1 MSNKNKTKNKFLSG
15 LLAVTSLATLT
26 LTSTGASGAIT
37 VRTNTNVGPYVLN
50 SGANLNKN
58 GAVNEPFI
66 TGSALNV
73 LEATAGSTD
82 ALGTAGQVFNIA
94 YVEVGGNIP
103 GVFTVTNTLVG
114 SALSFGSIF
123 QTASVR
129 ANAFNITLAANS
141 TIILNGKAKEDGTRV
156 NDYTGLGTIDFNNA
170 AGKLIVSG
178 AQASSNNTPKMA
190 YIKLPYAAVGN
201 DATVR
206 NSNAG
211 NATFQVGGA
220 LDNLNSQNVNT
231 YATVQSNTFAN
242 FKNIAIADGST
253 LEVDGSEASAGNH
266 FTFAPAANQTLSYGA
281 KGEGTLVMKTTATVN
296 TYKIG
301 TAGVASS
308 GTSFG
313 GSADLQGN
321 IVFNSIANP
330 GTLTSDN
337 GNNVIGVSAT
347 SRALSFTALG
357 GALNTAT
364 IDKNVFAKNLI
375 LAGGKINFTS
385 VVANTTNVDVGDKGT
400 TKFTILTGAKD
411 PTNGN
416 DIKNDIK
423 TELSLTTDVNLGT
436 VITDGSVNAM
446 KSTITTS
453 KKLTLSGGET
463 AASATQISSITAN
476 AASSQIDIS
485 GAWKFADDAPANAG
499 LKTGNFDDIVF
510 NLKDATIDGTITT
523 AAVDRTVS
531 NFSGTNKVTGDV
543 GTSVNKLN
551 VVTIADGTT
560 TFGGNVN
567 TNTFK
572 FIGTDKVASSQIAAG
587 KNISSAVTTDT
598 DGLGSLSFLGDSTV
612 TGNIG
617 TDIKT
622 LNSVATAGTLNV
634 VTGIYT
640 KDLTL
645 GGKTTGTNAST
656 VRFTGAA
663 GTINTTNLTLKG
675 DAILP
680 ANATTNINGGI
691 VNLASSV
698 LTISGAAECTKGTK
712 ISTSLTGTGAG
723 TLGNIVINNAGTLKL
738 TDTTTPVTLTVEDTI
753 ALGNGT
759 YKFIT
764 ATDKAVNDGTLI
776 NFPVSSKVNSS
787 SAYSKWTILKSKT
800 GYDLIRTNNSDQAI
814 RDDVKAYNG
823 SDTLLTNALAIAGAT
838 SGDAQATAADIG
850 NIQDPYVRANA
861 FARVSA
867 DSSAQTNAAISTVGA
882 GAQDFIINR
891 NSQLSLDIIR
901 GDVVPYGTVEKNSV
915 AAAGDD
921 DRVTGAQMGV
931 WVQPYYIQ
939 SQQKTQQ
946 DVSGYNAKSTGG
958 IVGVDAN
965 ANDNLIVGGAI
976 SFVTTKMNFKG
987 FKQGDKTKIN
997 TFLVSLYG
1005 SQELLNDWSVA
1016 GVATFGSS
1024 STNAKSQRIASTNT
1038 HGSKVE
1044 IAQGKYD
1051 SIYMGGQFLLS
1062 YNAKLPSALLLT
1074 PQFGLR
1080 YSSSSSNAYNETG
1093 TTNQNRIV
1101 SSSKAATNLQA
1112 IVGLQIQSTYQS
1124 SDMLVTPE
1132 AHAFLYQTLSSTTGK
1147 VNTQLSG
1154 MSSSFIIP
1162 SKKQKSYCNL
1172 GIGINI
1178 KDKKTMEYGFAYNAI
1193 LGGKGYSANACSLK
1207 LRVNF

>member
-1 MSNKNKTKNKFLSG
+1 M
-15 LLAVTSLATLT
+15 
-26 LTSTGASGAIT
+26 
-37 VRTNTNVGPYVLN
+37 
-50 SGANLNKN
+50 
-58 GAVNEPFI
+58 
-66 TGSALNV
+66 
-73 LEATAGSTD
+73 
-82 ALGTAGQVFNIA
+82 
-94 YVEVGGNIP
+94 
-103 GVFTVTNTLVG
+103 
-114 SALSFGSIF
+114 
-123 QTASVR
+123 
-129 ANAFNITLAANS
+129 
-141 TIILNGKAKEDGTRV
+141 
-156 NDYTGLGTIDFNNA
+156 
-170 AGKLIVSG
+170 
-178 AQASSNNTPKMA
+178 
-190 YIKLPYAAVGN
+190 
-201 DATVR
+201 
-206 NSNAG
+206 
-211 NATFQVGGA
+211 
-220 LDNLNSQNVNT
+220 
-231 YATVQSNTFAN
+231 
-242 FKNIAIADGST
+242 
-253 LEVDGSEASAGNH
+253 
-266 FTFAPAANQTLSYGA
+266 
-281 KGEGTLVMKTTATVN
+281 
-296 TYKIG
+296 
-301 TAGVASS
+301 
-308 GTSFG
+308 
-313 GSADLQGN
+313 
-321 IVFNSIANP
+321 
-330 GTLTSDN
+330 
-337 GNNVIGVSAT
+337 
-347 SRALSFTALG
+347 
-357 GALNTAT
+357 
-364 IDKNVFAKNLI
+364 
-375 LAGGKINFTS
+375 
-385 VVANTTNVDVGDKGT
+385 
-400 TKFTILTGAKD
+400 
-411 PTNGN
+411 
-416 DIKNDIK
+416 
-423 TELSLTTDVNLGT
+423 
-436 VITDGSVNAM
+436 
-446 KSTITTS
+446 
-453 KKLTLSGGET
+453 
-463 AASATQISSITAN
+463 
-476 AASSQIDIS
+476 
-485 GAWKFADDAPANAG
+485 
-499 LKTGNFDDIVF
+499 
-510 NLKDATIDGTITT
+510 
-523 AAVDRTVS
+523 
-531 NFSGTNKVTGDV
+531 
-543 GTSVNKLN
+543 
-551 VVTIADGTT
+551 
-560 TFGGNVN
+560 
-567 TNTFK
+567 
-572 FIGTDKVASSQIAAG
+572 
-587 KNISSAVTTDT
+587 
-598 DGLGSLSFLGDSTV
+598 
-612 TGNIG
+612 
-617 TDIKT
+617 
-622 LNSVATAGTLNV
+622 
-634 VTGIYT
+634 
-640 KDLTL
+640 
-645 GGKTTGTNAST
+645 
-656 VRFTGAA
+656 
-663 GTINTTNLTLKG
+663 
-675 DAILP
+675 
-680 ANATTNINGGI
+680 
-691 VNLASSV
+691 
-698 LTISGAAECTKGTK
+698 
-712 ISTSLTGTGAG
+712 
-723 TLGNIVINNAGTLKL
+723 
-738 TDTTTPVTLTVEDTI
+738 
-753 ALGNGT
+753 
-759 YKFIT
+759 
-764 ATDKAVNDGTLI
+764 
-776 NFPVSSKVNSS
+776 
-787 SAYSKWTILKSKT
+787 KSKT